1 MQRAFAKRA
10 YRYPLAHYSKSLKTS
25 RANLRRRLGQA
36 FDFLGHGI
44 GQISR
49 KYYFEDYIR
58 VYPDGKV
65 FNRVGLQRKPTQ
77 FDLNN
82 FLNHKKFYAFAA
94 QFVNGSKVA
103 DAGCGSGYGCELLKN
118 SGAHAVFGTDLSKSA
133 VEFAISRFGQL
144 ASFSVQPITCMN
156 EFATASMDVTVCSE
170 VLEHVKEYGKQ
181 DDAIV
186 EMKRITRHGGLVV
199 IGTPNSEL
207 LGNHGFS
214 FDEIDALMS
223 RHFTAYRIF
232 ENALV
237 PQGAAR
243 EHWNARVATGRVG
256 IIVGERIN
264 PMETAQSSPGML
276 EVKSGLVPGVYQFAN
291 IAVNTALL
299 HNTHSWVVLAIV

>member
-1 MQRAFAKRA
+1 M
-10 YRYPLAHYSKSLKTS
+10 S
-25 RANLRRRLGQA
+25 
-36 FDFLGHGI
+36 
-44 GQISR
+44 
-49 KYYFEDYIR
+49 
-58 VYPDGKV
+58 
-65 FNRVGLQRKPTQ
+65 
-77 FDLNN
+77 
-82 FLNHKKFYAFAA
+82 
-94 QFVNGSKVA
+94 
-103 DAGCGSGYGCELLKN
+103 
-118 SGAHAVFGTDLSKSA
+118 
-133 VEFAISRFGQL
+133 
-144 ASFSVQPITCMN
+144 
-156 EFATASMDVTVCSE
+156 
-170 VLEHVKEYGKQ
+170 
-181 DDAIV
+181 AIV